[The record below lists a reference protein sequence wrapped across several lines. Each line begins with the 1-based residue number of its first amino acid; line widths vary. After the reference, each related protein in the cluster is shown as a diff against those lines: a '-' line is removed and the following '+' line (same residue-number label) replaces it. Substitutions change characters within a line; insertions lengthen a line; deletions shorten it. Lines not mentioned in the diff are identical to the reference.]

1 MKVKFYRVFAVNCE
15 DGWELSWSSNYP
27 YADDFH
33 VGTRILAHI
42 LEKRLDI
49 KFLEKTC
56 KENFNFLQIIY
67 TPVDEADEAFFLFRI
82 AAIDGEEFEI

>member
-1 MKVKFYRVFAVNCE
+1 MLMIFMS
-15 DGWELSWSSNYP
+15 GP
-27 YADDFH
+27 YF
-33 VGTRILAHI
+33 GFHI

-67 TPVDEADEAFFLFRI
+67 TPVDVVADEAFFLFRI
-82 AAIDGEEFEI
+82 AAIDGEGFEI